1 MIGSERLRRAAW
13 LASTFVLFIGLGAPA
28 HAQKTIEQGGGHEE
42 DVMVDP
48 ALQRFTGSVKAIG
61 KPDGKGRILSFQLA
75 PLGPGSKPPASG
87 EWKGWRLKMLSG
99 ARFPEFF
106 EIRDNTPSSA
116 TVVAGDHALNGV
128 AANDVFIV
136 ESYDRAGHSIFAN
149 KPASAPRKGG

>member
-1 MIGSERLRRAAW
+1 MIGSERLRRAA
-13 LASTFVLFIGLGAPA
+13 LRASLFALFVGLGMSA

-48 ALQRFTGSVKAIG
+48 TLHQFTGVMKSIG
-61 KPDGKGRILSFQLA
+61 KADGKGRILSFRLA
-75 PLGPGSKPPASG
+75 PLGPQTRAPAAG
-87 EWKGWRLKMLSG
+87 EWKGWRLRMLSG

-116 TVVAGDHALNGV
+116 TIVAGDRALNGV

-136 ESYDRAGHSIFAN
+136 ESYDRAGHSIFAH
-149 KPASAPRKGG
+149 KPAPAPGKGG